1 MGSPSKSKGGLN
13 NFWKKKRGRGRLLG
27 NQEYC
32 FFRLVFLY
40 YFSSFQIDLED
51 KILLKHVINFNMVV
65 KRDHFRSFL
74 AQL

>member
-13 NFWKKKRGRGRLLG
+13 IFWKKKRGRGRLLG
-27 NQEYC
+27 NQEHC

-51 KILLKHVINFNMVV
+51 NILLKHVINFKMVV
-65 KRDHFRSFL
+65 
-74 AQL
+74 